1 MAKLDFADYDTAKG
15 QKNPNYMVQ
24 ITFEA
29 NARDEQSSGE
39 RLGGLNTPGGNVI
52 SAYLP
57 ENFQFAF
64 SSAYDQPFSQGFIQ
78 NSPLQGLSKMMGGSL
93 TTQAMTA
100 QVWQGTPSPEFSLSL
115 VFMAENDP
123 IEEVVRPISRLSKM
137 ALPGVIN
144 GLGGM
149 LTPPGP
155 RISITDVA
163 KAATNA
169 SGASGSTDNKD
180 LAANTDFTQRVLQAG
195 TQKLAGL
202 SKTLKT
208 PTNNISLRIGRFLY
222 FPSVVISSV
231 SQTYDT
237 MFDTRGKP
245 LKATVDVTFT
255 TFFVPTKDDV
265 DEIFGLIGG

>member
-29 NARDEQSSGE
+29 NAQDSQSAGE

-78 NSPLQGLSKMMGGSL
+78 NSPLQGLAKMMGGSL

-155 RISITDVA
+155 RISLTDVA
-163 KAATNA
+163 KAASNA
-169 SGASGSTDNKD
+169 AGSPGSANNQD
-180 LAANTDFTQRVLQAG
+180 LASNTDFVQTAK
-195 TQKLAGL
+195 QKLAGL

-208 PTNNISLRIGRFLY
+208 PTNNISLRVGRFLY

-265 DEIFGLIGG
+265 DEIFQL